1 MLNQLTHALR
11 NRDMGAATA
20 ILRKMQQ
27 VMTPRQ
33 MMHHVLVAAERLA
46 WDEGDAQVARWL
58 LSNPAQRWYG

>member
-1 MLNQLTHALR
+1 MPNQLTHALR
-11 NRDMGAATA
+11 DRDMEAATA
-20 ILRKMQQ
+20 ILAEMQQ